1 MTVLLAAFVATA
13 RGVQRS
19 AGSVDATST
28 FACELTPPRAIDD
41 LERCLAVNP
50 RDIELML
57 DLGSAYEAQGDPDR
71 AETIYRRALSV
82 DSKDADVHVRLA
94 DVLLRR
100 GEHAEATREAHI
112 ALTLQ
117 PGSSRALALLAHA
130 GGQGHQ

>member
-1 MTVLLAAFVATA
+1 MAVLLAAFVATA
-13 RGVQRS
+13 RGGARS
-19 AGSVDATST
+19 AGPVDATSAV
-28 FACELTPPRAIDD
+28 ACELTPPLEVDG
-41 LERCLAVNP
+41 LERCLAVSL

-57 DLGSAYEAQGDPDR
+57 DLGSAYEAQRDFER

-94 DVLLRR
+94 QVLLRR

-117 PGSSRALALLAHA
+117 PQSSRALTLLEHA
-130 GGQGHQ
+130 AGRGHQ